1 MIILLMVFFMF
12 LTLFCP
18 ALLTSSSPQEVQNYG
33 LAYNPELEREI
44 VLEFENKFKA
54 KTQKQPILILIGG
67 FQGSGKSS
75 LTACIKKIYD
85 INVISTDSIRQS
97 LFDRGVKIS
106 PEFSKYVSN
115 IYNNLVK
122 KCLKINSNILI
133 DANSHSK
140 RITEME
146 KLLEENNTRY
156 SVVKIFLHASEKTL
170 KDRVRVRKSTRFSCY
185 QGTESDLEGALSST
199 KIDLKDYDLI
209 VDTDNL
215 SQRNVFELV
224 NDFIFPYFRL
234 QYPAIKNSILHSI
247 LISDNAFFSFVNQG
261 INKITQ
267 DMIKRAKTDSLLE
280 RTWQNQ
286 RLEMEHHAITSLDAE
301 VLEPKR
307 RSFVEGIDRSPEHLP
322 FSYNQF
328 KLKSGEPVSAS
339 KIEFSTIDPT
349 CPNMIAAQAPMPST
363 IVRFWSMVFE
373 SNSNLIVML
382 TNLFETD
389 FPRNKVKCTRYW
401 PENIGKTLSLEG
413 YAQVSLISEKLI
425 ANYGDEELWHS
436 QLQLIAEEEG
446 ETRIVNHY
454 WLKGWKDGKGLN
466 SLEIQDMLL
475 ERIHQ
480 NLKSYPNNPPIIH
493 CSAGVGRTGTIIG
506 SYLAKHLLVWS
517 PHKSS
522 ISKKNLPLEITL
534 FLRYQRSHLIHT
546 FDQYIGFHRFVQFI
560 QPIQHKN
567 DKERNKYFT
576 PMNGLLLGCAIT
588 ILAIAIFRSKK

>member
-1 MIILLMVFFMF
+1 MNVFLGFFFMF
-12 LTLFCP
+12 SVLSYSTP
-18 ALLTSSSPQEVQNYG
+18 LLSSSIEENSYSS
-33 LAYNPELEREI
+33 ELEQEI
-44 VLEFENKFKA
+44 TCEFEKKLKA
-54 KTQKQPILILIGG
+54 RAQKQPVLILIGG

-75 LTACIKKIYD
+75 LITRIKEIYD
-85 INVISTDSIRQS
+85 TNIISTDSIRQS
-97 LFDRGVKIS
+97 LFDRGVKVS

-115 IYNNLVK
+115 IYSNLVK
-122 KCLKINSNILI
+122 KSLKINSNIII

-146 KLLEENNTRY
+146 KLLKENNSHY
-156 SVVKIFLHASEKTL
+156 SMIKIFLNASEATLRDRIKT
-170 KDRVRVRKSTRFSCY
+170 RKPTLGSY
-185 QGTESDLEGALSST
+185 QGTESDLEAALSST
-199 KIDLKDYDLI
+199 KIDLEDYDLI
-209 VDTDNL
+209 IDTDKL
-215 SQRNVFELV
+215 SQSNVFELV

-247 LISDNAFFSFVNQG
+247 LISDDAFFSFVNQG

-286 RLEMEHHAITSLDAE
+286 RLEIEHQAITSLDAE

-307 RSFVEGIDRSPEHLP
+307 RSFVQGVDRSPEHLP

-328 KLKSGEPVSAS
+328 KLKSGELVSAS
-339 KIEFSTIDPT
+339 MIRLSTIDPT

-363 IVRFWSMVFE
+363 IIRFWSMVFE

-389 FPRNKVKCTRYW
+389 FPRNKIKCTRYW
-401 PENIGKTLSLEG
+401 PENIGTTLSLEG
-413 YAQVSLISEKLI
+413 YGQVSLISEKLI

-446 ETRIVNHY
+446 ETRTVNHY

-480 NLKSYPNNPPIIH
+480 NVKSYPNNPPIIH

-522 ISKKNLPLEITL
+522 VSKKNLPLEITL

-546 FDQYIGFHRFVQFI
+546 FDQYVGFHRFIQSI
-560 QPIQHKN
+560 QPIQNKH
-567 DKERNKYFT
+567 DKKRNKYFT

-588 ILAIAIFRSKK
+588 ILAIAIFRIKK